1 MKKFVAIVGTNSKKS
16 TNRKLLQYMQKRY
29 KNDAEIKLVE
39 VAGLPIFKKTEEMAI
54 PKQAQGI
61 AHELENADGVIIGT
75 PEYDHSVPAILLST
89 LAWLSYG
96 IHPLLDKPVMIT
108 GASYGALGASRA
120 QAQLRQILD
129 SPEIKARIMPSS
141 EFLLANSLKAFDS
154 AGNLI
159 NQEQVERLEG
169 LFEDFILFSDIS
181 KKLNHANSNNAKE
194 MQNFSW
200 DEGSGR
206 RDEEK

>member
-1 MKKFVAIVGTNSKKS
+1 MKKIVAIVGTNSKNS

-29 KNDAEIKLVE
+29 ATSAEIKLVE
-39 VAGLPIFKKTEEMAI
+39 VAGLPVFKKTEELMV
-54 PKQAQGI
+54 PEQAQKI
-61 AHELENADGVIIGT
+61 AHEIDEADGVIIGT

-96 IHPLLDKPVMIT
+96 IHPLLDMPVMIT

-129 SPEIKARIMPSS
+129 SPEIKARVMPSS
-141 EFLLANSLKAFDS
+141 EFLLANSLKAFD
-154 AGNLI
+154 AEGNLI
-159 NQEQVERLEG
+159 DQERVDQLDG
-169 LFEDFILFSDIS
+169 LFEDFLLFADIS
-181 KKLNHANSNNAKE
+181 KQLNHANSNNEKE
-194 MQNFSW
+194 MNNFSW

-206 RDEEK
+206 RDEE